1 MALSIN
7 LESQA
12 GSGGSWEICNGLEPS
27 ISSILMVTLCT
38 GAVPV
43 FLPRTCWLQGKN
55 HDMQN
60 QKRKITQKL
69 CRELVNFETYFQ
81 TDNVRHLAG
90 T

>member
-1 MALSIN
+1 MTPKLYYHHGEAYTMIIMKLLILLSKKLKILTFMALSIN

-43 FLPRTCWLQGKN
+43 FLPRTC
-55 HDMQN
+55 
-60 QKRKITQKL
+60 
-69 CRELVNFETYFQ
+69 
-81 TDNVRHLAG
+81 
-90 T
+90 